1 MSQKGRMCIRPWCD
15 CSQPTAH
22 WWAENPVADL
32 KLTSAWQLVHTSTTC
47 SHFYNFSTLLHYIL
61 HSYLSPKQLAVKQWA
76 IASWALS
83 ILITHK
89 QLLLELSCILGEHS
103 TSFQYQKSCL
113 DLAYC
118 QHKATANK
126 NTETATL
133 SSQATTNKSTDMTKL
148 STSGHCKYKH
158 CGCLLWQHKHKHK
171 HGDAVNLRLLQT
183 QTLRGR
189 CCLLSWTLTL
199 LSLRLVCRRPA
210 NMDTTCCPQ
219 EN

>member
-1 MSQKGRMCIRPWCD
+1 MSSCP
-15 CSQPTAH
+15 
-22 WWAENPVADL
+22 
-32 KLTSAWQLVHTSTTC
+32 
-47 SHFYNFSTLLHYIL
+47 HFCNLFTLLQLSTHLHNNL

-113 DLAYC
+113 DLASC
-118 QHKATANK
+118 QRKATTKNK

-133 SSQATTNKSTDMTKL
+133 SSQATTNKNTDMTKL
-148 STSGHCKYKH
+148 STSGHYKYKH

-210 NMDTTCCPQ
+210 NMDKTCCPQ